1 VIVNALGFHQVS
13 STTRCLIFGLLTRYN
28 YSFRVFPNSYS
39 YSVNTMLRSLPL
51 LQLDK
56 TLTPWRSLP
65 RSRPIGGW
73 LRAVRQALGMTT
85 RQLAKAVGV
94 TQAAVVDAE
103 RTEAKG
109 DITLTT
115 LQRYAAALGCEL
127 TYALVPNRPLQE
139 VVEER
144 AERIAREIA
153 ELRRKLME
161 GKRSRLWQ

>member
-1 VIVNALGFHQVS
+1 
-13 STTRCLIFGLLTRYN
+13 
-28 YSFRVFPNSYS
+28 
-39 YSVNTMLRSLPL
+39 
-51 LQLDK
+51 
-56 TLTPWRSLP
+56 
-65 RSRPIGGW
+65 
-73 LRAVRQALGMTT
+73 MTT

-109 DITLTT
+109 DITLTR

-127 TYALVPNRPLQE
+127 TYALVPKHPLQE

-144 AERIAREIA
+144 AERIARDEVSRVKHSMTLENQSTGREHLEREIA